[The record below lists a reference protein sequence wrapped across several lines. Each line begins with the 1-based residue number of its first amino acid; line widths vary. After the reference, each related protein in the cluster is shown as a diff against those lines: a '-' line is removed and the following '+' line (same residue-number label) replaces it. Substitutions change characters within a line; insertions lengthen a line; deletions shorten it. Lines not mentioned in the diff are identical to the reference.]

1 MNVVFRADAS
11 LQIGTGH
18 VMRCLTLA
26 DALAERGASCQF
38 ICREQPGHLIEWV
51 RAKGHVVHAL
61 PVLAETDSRTNTC
74 ADQPAHHHWL
84 GATQA
89 QDADACTPIVAAQHP
104 DWLIVDHYALDACW
118 EAALKPHCR
127 QLMVIDDLAD
137 RPHVCD
143 LLLDQTFGRNAHDY
157 RHWVPADCHL
167 CCGSQFALLR
177 PEFAAFRA
185 YSLQRRAVPQLRE
198 LLITMGGV
206 DQDNA
211 TGKVLQA
218 LRACALPA
226 ECRITVVMGTSAP
239 WLAKIKQQALRMPWP
254 TQVLVGVSNM
264 AQLMA
269 DSDLAIGAAG
279 ATSWERCC
287 LGLPTVMMA
296 IADNQT
302 YAARLLEEAK
312 AVCVLDINRDLANAL
327 TTLLQEVHRS
337 DEFLRRLGEGACKI
351 TDGKGV
357 RRIADRLLTGAFT

>member
-11 LQIGTGH
+11 LRIGTGH
-18 VMRCLTLA
+18 LMRCLTLA
-26 DALAERGASCQF
+26 DTLAARGASCRF
-38 ICREQPGHLIEWV
+38 ICREHPGNLIEFV

-61 PVLAETDSRTNTC
+61 PVFAETDNR
-74 ADQPAHHHWL
+74 ADTGVAQPTHRNWL
-84 GATQA
+84 GATQS
-89 QDADACTPIVAAQHP
+89 QDAEACAPIMAEQRT
-104 DWLIVDHYALDACW
+104 DWLIVDHYALDAIW
-118 EAALKPHCR
+118 ERALKSHCR

-143 LLLDQTFGRNAHDY
+143 LLLDQTFGRDAADY
-157 RHWVPADCHL
+157 RHWVPADCYL

-185 YSLQRRAVPQLRE
+185 QSLQRRAVPQLRE

-218 LRACALPA
+218 LRDCALPA
-226 ECRITVVMGTSAP
+226 DCRITVVMGTSAP
-239 WLAKIKQQALRMPWP
+239 WLTEIQQQAPRMPWP

-269 DSDLAIGAAG
+269 NCDLAIGAAG

-287 LGLPTVMMA
+287 LGVPTVMMA
-296 IADNQT
+296 IADNQA

-312 AVCVLDINRDLANAL
+312 AVCVLDINRDFARELK
-327 TTLLQEVHRS
+327 TLLLKLS
-337 DEFLRRLGEGACKI
+337 GSGEFLNILGEGARNI
-351 TDGKGV
+351 TDGNGV
-357 RRIADRLLTGAFT
+357 QRMADRLLTGAFT